1 MNQDKKQYLGK
12 SGKKGLVQVFTGNG
26 KGKTTAALGTVL
38 RAAGHG
44 FKILVI
50 FFIKGNAADG
60 EFQTLPKL
68 PGVEV
73 AKFGLRKWIMDPK
86 NISPGEIAEARKAWE
101 AAHLAVTSGR
111 YDIVVLDEINVAV
124 YFKLL
129 EAGDVI
135 RLIEEKSPDTELILT
150 GRNADS
156 RIIEAADLVTE
167 MKNIK
172 HPYETKGIKAREGIE
187 Y

>member
-1 MNQDKKQYLGK
+1 MGT

-44 FKILVI
+44 FKVLVI
-50 FFIKGNAADG
+50 FFIKGNSFDG
-60 EFQTLPKL
+60 EFTTLPSL
-68 PGVEV
+68 PNVEV

-86 NISPGEIAEARKAWE
+86 NVSPGEIAEAKKALE
-101 AAHLAVTSGR
+101 SAHQAVTSGK

-135 RLIEEKSPDTELILT
+135 RLIKEKSPDTELILT
-150 GRNADS
+150 GRYADN
-156 RIIEAADLVTE
+156 RVIEAADLVTE

-172 HPYETKGIKAREGIE
+172 HPYELQGIKAREGIE